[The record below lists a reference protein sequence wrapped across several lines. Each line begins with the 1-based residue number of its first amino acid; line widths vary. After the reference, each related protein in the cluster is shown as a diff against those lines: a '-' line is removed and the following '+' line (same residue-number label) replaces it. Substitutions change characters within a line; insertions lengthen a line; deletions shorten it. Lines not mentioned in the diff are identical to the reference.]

1 MEHGIGHVGIGAAE
15 AAASVGRTLSA
26 VSERVVVEVEKM
38 VAGGLALGHAPSGQV
53 VLATG
58 GLPGER
64 VEVRIDTQRK
74 RLLQGVVTEVHEP
87 SDQRRSEPC
96 PEVSRGCGGCDL
108 QHVTPAA
115 QRDIKVS
122 IVRDAL
128 ARLARL
134 TDVEVTPGI
143 ELGSERYRTTL
154 RCGVVDGRLGFRSH
168 HSHDIHGVDDCL
180 VAHDA
185 VAEIVR
191 DGRFGAATEVVIR
204 AGARTGERMVVVS
217 PTADAVSV
225 PPDVVVVGSDE
236 LDTGHRAWIHEEV
249 GGHRFR
255 ISARSFF
262 QARPDGGDALVDA
275 VGRAIGPLSSTDRF
289 VDLYGGVGLFSA
301 AFGAVSP
308 LVVERSASA
317 VADARVNL
325 DGIGATLVRVAVER
339 WRPSRADVV
348 VADPARAGL
357 GADGVRAL
365 AATGAARVAIVSCDP
380 ASLARDVRLIV
391 DSGYEVQNVELVDL
405 FPNTHHIEAVTS
417 LVRIN

>member
-1 MEHGIGHVGIGAAE
+1 M
-15 AAASVGRTLSA
+15 
-26 VSERVVVEVEKM
+26 SERVVVEVEKM

-87 SDQRRSEPC
+87 SDDRRSEPC

-108 QHVTPAA
+108 QHATPAA
-115 QRDIKVS
+115 QRDIKVD

-134 TDVEVTPGI
+134 TDVEVTPGV
-143 ELGSERYRTTL
+143 ELGAERYRTTL

-191 DGRFGAATEVVIR
+191 DGRFGGATEVVIR

-217 PTADAVSV
+217 PTAESVSV
-225 PPDVVVVGSDE
+225 PPDVVVVGNDE
-236 LDTGHRAWIHEEV
+236 LDAGHRAWIHEEV
-249 GGHRFR
+249 AGHRFR

-262 QARPDGGDALVDA
+262 QARPDGADALVDA
-275 VGRAIGPLSSTDRF
+275 VG
-289 VDLYGGVGLFSA
+289 
-301 AFGAVSP
+301 
-308 LVVERSASA
+308 
-317 VADARVNL
+317 
-325 DGIGATLVRVAVER
+325 
-339 WRPSRADVV
+339 
-348 VADPARAGL
+348 
-357 GADGVRAL
+357 
-365 AATGAARVAIVSCDP
+365 
-380 ASLARDVRLIV
+380 
-391 DSGYEVQNVELVDL
+391 
-405 FPNTHHIEAVTS
+405 
-417 LVRIN
+417 